1 MRYGNGVTNLYQYDK
16 LNRLTNSVWKLTT
29 TTLASFYYQ
38 VGLTGNR
45 TNLNESVNS
54 TSRTY
59 AWQYDNL
66 YRMTNENIGGI
77 GGAGYAYDPVG
88 NRTSRTSSISG
99 LASQTPTYN
108 TNDWLTTDQYDNNGN
123 TTNSSG
129 NSYQYDV
136 LNHLTNFNSGT
147 VLISYDGDGNRVK
160 KTKSG
165 TTTYYL
171 IDDRNPS
178 GYAQVLEEYQ
188 GSTLSR
194 VYNYGL
200 TLISQQISG
209 ASTNYFGY
217 DGHGST
223 RFLTGLTGSITDT
236 YVYDAYGNLINS
248 TGSTPN
254 NYLYCC
260 QQWDVDLSLSY
271 NRARYLNPNTGRF
284 WTMDSYEGDNE
295 DPLSLHKYLYGADN
309 PVDGSDPSGHDDL
322 ASLSVSESLGAGLD
336 SMYNGGVVI
345 AGNALQKTLIGVQ
358 NGETAN
364 AILEGYLKD
373 VAIGAGIGVAIGA
386 VADIAGDLVYGGNIQ
401 GETVVI
407 EVNTP
412 TFGASQNFARAES
425 TTEDLMGAA
434 ARAANTVKAQNPG
447 VTQGAVY
454 GTKVHSE
461 FANDVVAMG
470 LNSEV
475 SYYMGEVKPYGY
487 PGSVRLDVVKGDVER
502 PQAIWDLKTGSA
514 KLTDARIQQ
523 IRKHLP
529 PGYQDIPI
537 AEIKP

>member
-1 MRYGNGVTNLYQYDK
+1 
-16 LNRLTNSVWKLTT
+16 VWKLTT

-309 PVDGSDPSGHDDL
+309 PVNEIDPSGH
-322 ASLSVSESLGAGLD
+322 ASLNSARLGSAIHKYIGELFMEDVPGGISGRSVATALKLPDTITALFPDLVDVTHTQVYEIKPNGIASFALGEA
-336 SMYNGGVVI
+336 
-345 AGNALQKTLIGVQ
+345 Q
-358 NGETAN
+358 
-364 AILEGYLKD
+364 LEGYIQAFNALDPLKRKWKEGTD
-373 VAIGAGIGVAIGA
+373 YTPPLSFEITDPPTG
-386 VADIAGDLVYGGNIQ
+386 L
-401 GETVVI
+401 
-407 EVNTP
+407 P
-412 TFGASQNFARAES
+412 TFVVMQRPMFGVILYSTLQQYVEKEAENVG
-425 TTEDLMGAA
+425 EEEEADE
-434 ARAANTVKAQNPG
+434 G
-447 VTQGAVY
+447 V
-454 GTKVHSE
+454 SI
-461 FANDVVAMG
+461 
-470 LNSEV
+470 
-475 SYYMGEVKPYGY
+475 
-487 PGSVRLDVVKGDVER
+487 GDSF
-502 PQAIWDLKTGSA
+502 LGF
-514 KLTDARIQQ
+514 
-523 IRKHLP
+523 
-529 PGYQDIPI
+529 
-537 AEIKP
+537 

>member
-1 MRYGNGVTNLYQYDK
+1 VKKKWNPDVAAARKNCQ
-16 LNRLTNSVWKLTT
+16 
-29 TTLASFYYQ
+29 A
-38 VGLTGNR
+38 
-45 TNLNESVNS
+45 
-54 TSRTY
+54 
-59 AWQYDNL
+59 
-66 YRMTNENIGGI
+66 GGI
-77 GGAGYAYDPVG
+77 MRTGFASSRRALTALAVALCVVSAWPAQAITSNNHFTSAVPVTSETAYTGV
-88 NRTSRTSSISG
+88 
-99 LASQTPTYN
+99 
-108 TNDWLTTDQYDNNGN
+108 
-123 TTNSSG
+123 
-129 NSYQYDV
+129 
-136 LNHLTNFNSGT
+136 F
-147 VLISYDGDGNRVK
+147 
-160 KTKSG
+160 
-165 TTTYYL
+165 
-171 IDDRNPS
+171 
-178 GYAQVLEEYQ
+178 E
-188 GSTLSR
+188 
-194 VYNYGL
+194 
-200 TLISQQISG
+200 SG
-209 ASTNYFGY
+209 AQPC
-217 DGHGST
+217 
-223 RFLTGLTGSITDT
+223 TGL
-236 YVYDAYGNLINS
+236 
-248 TGSTPN
+248 
-254 NYLYCC
+254 
-260 QQWDVDLSLSY
+260 
-271 NRARYLNPNTGRF
+271 F
-284 WTMDSYEGDNE
+284 
-295 DPLSLHKYLYGADN
+295 GADN